1 MHTHTHTCVQAGST
15 PDSHG
20 WHKHAAAR
28 SCCRPV
34 IYSSYPHTIGTRC
47 IHIYTYTA
55 IYSSYPH
62 TIGTRCSGRRS
73 QPPSCVHT
81 YTRELYMHTHMHTHM
96 HACTHACMHMHA
108 CTPACTHAYTHTC
121 IGAHGGGPSRQAV
134 CLYQLVVL
142 DAARPDQL
150 PARTALTDARG
161 RVRTCP
167 HVYTCMHMRAC
178 TQVRTAA
185 RDDHCR
191 LAHTHAYTCVHAHTC
206 IHMRACTQVRTAA
219 RDDHCRL
226 VRRPACTRP
235 AVSEGDAPANRGAR
249 LSQR

>member
-34 IYSSYPHTIGTRC
+34 
-47 IHIYTYTA
+47 

-191 LAHTHAYTCVHAHTC
+191 L
-206 IHMRACTQVRTAA
+206 
-219 RDDHCRL
+219 